1 MTQELRIGLIGL
13 GEVGRVLAEDL
24 HREGVVEL
32 CAWDRLFPVD
42 GSAPRCAVEE
52 LPFLNAAAGMAE
64 AVTAAAALARP
75 GDAVLLSPG
84 CASFDWYHSYGER
97 GEDFALLV
105 TAQLEKE
112 GSHP

>member
-1 MTQELRIGLIGL
+1 
-13 GEVGRVLAEDL
+13 
-24 HREGVVEL
+24 
-32 CAWDRLFPVD
+32 
-42 GSAPRCAVEE
+42 
-52 LPFLNAAAGMAE
+52 MAE

-97 GEDFALLV
+97 GDDFTLLV

>member
-1 MTQELRIGLIGL
+1 MSDAMTSALRP
-13 GEVGRVLAEDL
+13 RD
-24 HREGVVEL
+24 
-32 CAWDRLFPVD
+32 
-42 GSAPRCAVEE
+42 APEAIHCVAVIS
-52 LPFLNAAAGMAE
+52 AAGMAE

-97 GEDFALLV
+97 GDDFALLV

>member
-1 MTQELRIGLIGL
+1 
-13 GEVGRVLAEDL
+13 V
-24 HREGVVEL
+24 
-32 CAWDRLFPVD
+32 
-42 GSAPRCAVEE
+42 AVIS
-52 LPFLNAAAGMAE
+52 AAGMAE

-97 GEDFALLV
+97 GDDFTLLV